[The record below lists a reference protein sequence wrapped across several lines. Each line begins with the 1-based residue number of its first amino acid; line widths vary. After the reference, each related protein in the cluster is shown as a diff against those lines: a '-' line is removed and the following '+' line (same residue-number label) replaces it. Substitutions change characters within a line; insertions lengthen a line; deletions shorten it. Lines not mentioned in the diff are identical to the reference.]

1 AALRFINRDA
11 QGDNIGNEADVNKL
25 IESVNFRGRTHISTE
40 IHRKILEPLVL
51 SCARQGQIHVPVL
64 IITITDSEPAGE
76 DDAAIFQAIKDA
88 SDELS
93 RTPLGPGTIT
103 YQFA

>member
-1 AALRFINRDA
+1 
-11 QGDNIGNEADVNKL
+11 
-25 IESVNFRGRTHISTE
+25 
-40 IHRKILEPLVL
+40 
-51 SCARQGQIHVPVL
+51 L